1 MSRPSLRQEA
11 ARALSRARA
20 TLITREPFF
29 GSLVLGLRLE
39 ADETCRHLWT
49 DGTTLGY
56 HPAFA
61 AAISQ
66 EKLVGALAHEALH
79 LACGH
84 HARRQNRDPRLWNEA
99 CDVVIND
106 ILLQAG
112 FRLPEGAVNRPEYS
126 DLPVESVYRELLS
139 RQASRSNAPLS
150 PDTDGAQGYG
160 DGTQKEQPKH
170 SADMATPRSPAKETE
185 EDAPQQLR
193 SAVSVQRSA
202 PRGKRDIPFFDGEI
216 RDAPQLREGQ
226 GKHRTQA
233 QLDVETALNRAL
245 DRARHA
251 GAVPAGC
258 HRLLRHSVAAQQ
270 DWASLLRR
278 FLARCADNDYSWCHP
293 ARRFLHQGLYLPG
306 RHDMKISSLAVAVD
320 SSGSVDDVALSSFCA
335 ELRAALASY
344 DTEAVILFH
353 DCRVQAVRRIHGREL
368 PSSLTPVGG
377 GGTDFRPVTAWLE
390 NQGEHPAALV
400 WFTDLE
406 CSSFPQVPDYPV
418 LWLVWGQGGQTP
430 PFGEV
435 ARMNLP
441 AQQARE
447 ERP

>member
-1 MSRPSLRQEA
+1 MPRPSLRQEA

-20 TLITREPFF
+20 ALITREPFF
-29 GSLVLGLRLE
+29 GSLVLGLRPE
-39 ADETCRHLWT
+39 ADETCRQLWT

-61 AAISQ
+61 AGISQ

-84 HARRQNRDPRLWNEA
+84 HARRQHRDPRLWNEA

-112 FRLPEGAVNRPEYS
+112 FRLPEGAVSRPEFS
-126 DLPVESVYRELLS
+126 GLPVESVYRELLS
-139 RQASRSNAPLS
+139 RQITRGSAPLS
-150 PDTDGAQGYG
+150 PNSDGAQGYG
-160 DGTQKEQPKH
+160 NGAQKEQPEH
-170 SADMATPRSPAKETE
+170 DAGMTSPRFPFGERQEDSPRNV
-185 EDAPQQLR
+185 R
-193 SAVSVQRSA
+193 SAAGARQSA
-202 PRGKRDIPFFDGEI
+202 ARGKKDVPFFDGEI
-216 RDAPQLREGQ
+216 RDAPRLREGL
-226 GKHRTQA
+226 GDHREQA
-233 QLDVETALNRAL
+233 QIDVETTLARAL
-245 DRARHA
+245 ERARHA
-251 GAVPAGC
+251 GVIPAGC
-258 HRLLRHSVAAQQ
+258 HRLLRHSFSAQQ

-278 FLARCADNDYSWCHP
+278 FLARCADNDYSWSHP

-335 ELRAALASY
+335 ELGAALAPY

-353 DCRVQAVRRIHGREL
+353 DCRVQAVHRIHGREL

-390 NQGEHPAALV
+390 NQGERPAALV

-406 CSSFPQVPDYPV
+406 CSSFPQAPDYPV
-418 LWLVWGQGGQTP
+418 LWLVRGHGGQTP

-435 ARMNLP
+435 VRMTLQ
-441 AQQARE
+441 AQ
-447 ERP
+447 

>member
-1 MSRPSLRQEA
+1 MPRPSLRQEA

-20 TLITREPFF
+20 ALITREPFF
-29 GSLVLGLRLE
+29 GSLVLGLRPE
-39 ADETCRHLWT
+39 ADETCRQLWT

-61 AAISQ
+61 AGISQ

-84 HARRQNRDPRLWNEA
+84 HARRQHRDPRLWNEA

-112 FRLPEGAVNRPEYS
+112 FRLPEGAVSRPEYS
-126 DLPVESVYRELLS
+126 GLPVESVYRELLS
-139 RQASRSNAPLS
+139 RQIARGSAPLS
-150 PDTDGAQGYG
+150 PDSDGARGYG
-160 DGTQKEQPKH
+160 NGAQKEQPEH
-170 SADMATPRSPAKETE
+170 DAGMTSPRFPFGERQEYSPRNV
-185 EDAPQQLR
+185 R
-193 SAVSVQRSA
+193 SAAGARSSA
-202 PRGKRDIPFFDGEI
+202 ARGKKDIPFFDGEI
-216 RDAPQLREGQ
+216 RDDPRLREGQ
-226 GKHRTQA
+226 GEHGELA
-233 QLDVETALNRAL
+233 QRDVETTLARAL

-258 HRLLRHSVAAQQ
+258 HRLLRHSVSSQQ
-270 DWASLLRR
+270 DWATLLRR

-335 ELRAALASY
+335 ELGAALAPY

-353 DCRVQAVRRIHGREL
+353 DCRVQAVHRIHGREL

-406 CSSFPQVPDYPV
+406 CSSFPQTPDYPV
-418 LWLVWGQGGQTP
+418 LWLVRGQGGQTP

-435 ARMNLP
+435 VRMTLQ
-441 AQQARE
+441 AQ
-447 ERP
+447 

>member
-1 MSRPSLRQEA
+1 MPRPSLRQEA

-20 TLITREPFF
+20 ALITREPFF
-29 GSLVLGLRLE
+29 GSLVLGLRPE
-39 ADETCRHLWT
+39 ADETCRQLWT

-61 AAISQ
+61 AGISQ

-84 HARRQNRDPRLWNEA
+84 HARRQHRDPRLWNEA

-112 FRLPEGAVNRPEYS
+112 FRLPEGAVSRPEYS
-126 DLPVESVYRELLS
+126 GLPVESVYRELLS
-139 RQASRSNAPLS
+139 RQIARGSAPLS
-150 PDTDGAQGYG
+150 PDSDGARGYG
-160 DGTQKEQPKH
+160 NGAQKEQPEH
-170 SADMATPRSPAKETE
+170 DAGMTSPRFPFGERQEYSPRNV
-185 EDAPQQLR
+185 R
-193 SAVSVQRSA
+193 SAAGARQPA
-202 PRGKRDIPFFDGEI
+202 ARGKKDVPFFDGEI
-216 RDAPQLREGQ
+216 RDAPRLREGL
-226 GKHRTQA
+226 GDHREQA
-233 QLDVETALNRAL
+233 QIDVETTLARAL
-245 DRARHA
+245 ERARHA
-251 GAVPAGC
+251 GVIPAGC
-258 HRLLRHSVAAQQ
+258 HRLLRHSFSAQQ

-278 FLARCADNDYSWCHP
+278 FLARCADNDYSWSHP

-320 SSGSVDDVALSSFCA
+320 SSGSVDDVTLSSFCA
-335 ELRAALASY
+335 ELGAALAPY

-353 DCRVQAVRRIHGREL
+353 DCRVQAVHRIHGREL

-390 NQGEHPAALV
+390 NQGECPTALV

-406 CSSFPQVPDYPV
+406 CSSFPQAPDYPV
-418 LWLVWGQGGQTP
+418 LWLVRGHGGQTP

-435 ARMNLP
+435 VRMTLQ
-441 AQQARE
+441 AQ
-447 ERP
+447 

>member
-1 MSRPSLRQEA
+1 MPRPSLRQEA

-20 TLITREPFF
+20 ALITREPFF

-39 ADETCRHLWT
+39 ADETCRQLWT

-61 AAISQ
+61 AGISQ

-84 HARRQNRDPRLWNEA
+84 HARRRHRDPRLWNEA

-112 FRLPEGAVNRPEYS
+112 FRLPEGAVSRPEYAG
-126 DLPVESVYRELLS
+126 LPVESVYRELLF
-139 RQASRSNAPLS
+139 RQGSRSSAQQFS
-150 PDTDGAQGYG
+150 GTGGAQAPGNG
-160 DGTQKEQPKH
+160 EQKKLSENGVG
-170 SADMATPRSPAKETE
+170 MATPRSSSKERE
-185 EDAPQQLR
+185 EDAPRHVQ
-193 SAVSVQRSA
+193 SAAGARQSA
-202 PRGKRDIPFFDGEI
+202 ARGKKELPFFDGEI
-216 RDAPQLREGQ
+216 RDAPRLREGQ
-226 GKHRTQA
+226 GEHREQA
-233 QLDVETALNRAL
+233 RIDVETTLTRAL

-251 GAVPAGC
+251 GAIPAGC
-258 HRLLRHSVAAQQ
+258 HRLLRHSVSAQQ

-335 ELRAALASY
+335 ELGAALAPY

-353 DCRVQAVRRIHGREL
+353 DCRVQAVHRIRGREL

-390 NQGEHPAALV
+390 NQGERPAALV

-406 CSSFPQVPDYPV
+406 CSSFPQAPDYPV
-418 LWLVWGQGGQTP
+418 LWLVRGQGGQTP

-435 ARMNLP
+435 VRMTL
-441 AQQARE
+441 QTHE
-447 ERP
+447 ETS

>member
-1 MSRPSLRQEA
+1 MPGPSLRQEA

-20 TLITREPFF
+20 ALITREPFF

-39 ADETCRHLWT
+39 ADETCRQLWT

-61 AAISQ
+61 AGISQ

-84 HARRQNRDPRLWNEA
+84 HARRRHRDPRLWNEA

-112 FRLPEGAVNRPEYS
+112 FRLPEGAVSRPEYS
-126 DLPVESVYRELLS
+126 GLSVESVYRELLF
-139 RQASRSNAPLS
+139 RQVSHGSTPLF
-150 PDTDGAQGYG
+150 PDSGGAQGYG
-160 DGTQKEQPKH
+160 DGLQKDQPKH
-170 SADMATPRSPAKETE
+170 GAGMAGPRSPSEE
-185 EDAPQQLR
+185 SQEDARHHVQ
-193 SAVSVQRSA
+193 SAAARQSA
-202 PRGKRDIPFFDGEI
+202 ARGKKDIPFFDGEI
-216 RDAPQLREGQ
+216 RDAPRLREGS
-226 GKHRTQA
+226 GEHGAQA
-233 QLDVETALNRAL
+233 QLDVETTLARTL

-251 GAVPAGC
+251 GAIPAGC
-258 HRLLRHSVAAQQ
+258 HRLLRHSVSAQQ

-335 ELRAALASY
+335 ELRAALAPY
-344 DTEAVILFH
+344 NTEAVILFH
-353 DCRVQAVRRIHGREL
+353 DCRVQAVHRIHGREL

-390 NQGEHPAALV
+390 NQGERPAALV

-406 CSSFPQVPDYPV
+406 CSSFPQAPDYPV
-418 LWLVWGQGGQTP
+418 LWLVPGQGGRTP

-435 ARMNLP
+435 VRMAL
-441 AQQARE
+441 QRQ
-447 ERP
+447 

>member
-1 MSRPSLRQEA
+1 MPRPSLRQEA

-20 TLITREPFF
+20 ALITREPFF
-29 GSLVLGLRLE
+29 GSLVLGLRLK
-39 ADETCRHLWT
+39 ADETCRQLWT

-61 AAISQ
+61 AGISQ
-66 EKLVGALAHEALH
+66 ENLVGALAHEALH

-84 HARRQNRDPRLWNEA
+84 HARRQHRDPRLWNEA

-112 FRLPEGAVNRPEYS
+112 FRLPEGAVSRPEYS
-126 DLPVESVYRELLS
+126 GLPVESVYRELLS
-139 RQASRSNAPLS
+139 RQIARGSAPLF
-150 PDTDGAQGYG
+150 PDSDGARGYG
-160 DGTQKEQPKH
+160 NGAQKEQPEH
-170 SADMATPRSPAKETE
+170 DAGMTSPRFPFGERQEDSPRNV
-185 EDAPQQLR
+185 R
-193 SAVSVQRSA
+193 SAAGARQSA
-202 PRGKRDIPFFDGEI
+202 ARGKKDVPFFDGEI
-216 RDAPQLREGQ
+216 RDAPRLREGL
-226 GKHRTQA
+226 GDHREQA
-233 QLDVETALNRAL
+233 QLDVETTLARAL
-245 DRARHA
+245 ERARHA

-258 HRLLRHSVAAQQ
+258 HRLLRRSASAQQ
-270 DWASLLRR
+270 DWGSLLRR
-278 FLARCADNDYSWCHP
+278 FLSRCVDNDYSWCHP

-335 ELRAALASY
+335 ELGAALAPY

-353 DCRVQAVRRIHGREL
+353 DCRVQAVHRIHGREL

-390 NQGEHPAALV
+390 NQGERPAALI

-406 CSSFPQVPDYPV
+406 CSSFPQAPDYPV
-418 LWLVWGQGGQTP
+418 LWLVRGQGGRTP

-435 ARMNLP
+435 VRMTLQ
-441 AQQARE
+441 AQ
-447 ERP
+447 

>member
-1 MSRPSLRQEA
+1 MAETALRQEA

-20 TLITREPFF
+20 ALITREPFF

-39 ADETCRHLWT
+39 ADETCRQLWT

-61 AAISQ
+61 VGISH

-112 FRLPEGAVNRPEYS
+112 FRLPEGAISRPEYS
-126 DLPVESVYRELLS
+126 GLPVEGVYRDLLS
-139 RQASRSNAPLS
+139 RQTAPGS
-150 PDTDGAQGYG
+150 AQQFSGTGGAQGPG
-160 DGTQKEQPKH
+160 NGAQKKLPENGVGMAAPRFPSGT
-170 SADMATPRSPAKETE
+170 RE
-185 EDAPQQLR
+185 EDAPLR
-193 SAVSVQRSA
+193 VQSADSA
-202 PRGKRDIPFFDGEI
+202 RPSAARGKKDIPFFDGEI
-216 RDAPQLREGQ
+216 RDDPRLREGQ
-226 GKHRTQA
+226 GEHGELARR
-233 QLDVETALNRAL
+233 DVETTLARAL

-251 GAVPAGC
+251 GVVPVGC
-258 HRLLRHSVAAQQ
+258 RRLLRHSVTAQQ
-270 DWASLLRR
+270 DWGSLLRR

-335 ELRAALASY
+335 ELGAALALY
-344 DTEAVILFH
+344 DTETVILFH
-353 DCRVQAVRRIHGREL
+353 DCRVQAVHRIRGREL
-368 PSSLTPVGG
+368 TSSLTPVGG

-390 NQGEHPAALV
+390 TQGERPAALI

-406 CSSFPQVPDYPV
+406 CSSFPETPDYPV
-418 LWLVWGQGGQTP
+418 LWLVRGQGGQTP

-435 ARMNLP
+435 VRMTL
-441 AQQARE
+441 QAHE
-447 ERP
+447 ETS

>member
-1 MSRPSLRQEA
+1 MSRPSVRQEA

-20 TLITREPFF
+20 ALITREPFF

-39 ADETCRHLWT
+39 ADETCRQIWT

-61 AAISQ
+61 AGISQ

-84 HARRQNRDPRLWNEA
+84 HARRQHRNPRLWNEA

-112 FRLPEGAVNRPEYS
+112 FRLPEGAVSRPEYS
-126 DLPVESVYRELLS
+126 GLPVESVYRELLS
-139 RQASRSNAPLS
+139 RQISRGSARQFSGPN
-150 PDTDGAQGYG
+150 GAQGYG
-160 DGTQKEQPKH
+160 DGSQTSLPEH
-170 SADMATPRSPAKETE
+170 DAGMTTPHPPSETGQ
-185 EDAPQQLR
+185 EDAQRHVR
-193 SAVSVQRSA
+193 SAASA
-202 PRGKRDIPFFDGEI
+202 RHPAARGKKDIPFFDGEI
-216 RDAPQLREGQ
+216 RDAPRLREGQ
-226 GKHRTQA
+226 GEHGEQA
-233 QLDVETALNRAL
+233 QLDVETTLARTL

-251 GAVPAGC
+251 GVIPAGC
-258 HRLLRHSVAAQQ
+258 HRLLRHCFPAQQ
-270 DWASLLRR
+270 DWHSLLRR

-335 ELRAALASY
+335 ELGAALAPY

-353 DCRVQAVRRIHGREL
+353 DCRVQAVHRIHGREL

-390 NQGEHPAALV
+390 NRGEHPTALI

-406 CSSFPQVPDYPV
+406 CAFFPQAPDYPV
-418 LWLVWGQGGQTP
+418 LWLVRGQGGQTP

-435 ARMNLP
+435 VRMTLP
-441 AQQARE
+441 E
-447 ERP
+447 Y

>member
-1 MSRPSLRQEA
+1 MPRPSLRQEA

-20 TLITREPFF
+20 ALITREPFF
-29 GSLVLGLRLE
+29 GSLVLGLRPE
-39 ADETCRHLWT
+39 ADETCRQLWT

-61 AAISQ
+61 AGISQ

-84 HARRQNRDPRLWNEA
+84 HARRQHRDPRLWNEA

-112 FRLPEGAVNRPEYS
+112 FRLPEGAVSRPEYS
-126 DLPVESVYRELLS
+126 GLPVESVYRELLS
-139 RQASRSNAPLS
+139 RQIARGSAPLS
-150 PDTDGAQGYG
+150 PDFDGARGYG
-160 DGTQKEQPKH
+160 NGAQKEQPEH
-170 SADMATPRSPAKETE
+170 DAGMTSPRFPFGERQEDSPRNV
-185 EDAPQQLR
+185 R
-193 SAVSVQRSA
+193 SAAGARQPTA
-202 PRGKRDIPFFDGEI
+202 RGKKDVPFFDGEI
-216 RDAPQLREGQ
+216 RDAPRLREGL
-226 GKHRTQA
+226 GDHREQA
-233 QLDVETALNRAL
+233 QIDVETTLARAL
-245 DRARHA
+245 ERARHA

-258 HRLLRHSVAAQQ
+258 HRLLRHSFSAQQ

-278 FLARCADNDYSWCHP
+278 FLARCADNDYSWSHP

-335 ELRAALASY
+335 ELGAALAPY

-353 DCRVQAVRRIHGREL
+353 DCRVQAVHRIHGREL

-390 NQGEHPAALV
+390 NQGECPTALV

-406 CSSFPQVPDYPV
+406 CSSFPQAPDYPV
-418 LWLVWGQGGQTP
+418 LWLVRGHGGQTP

-435 ARMNLP
+435 VRMTLQ
-441 AQQARE
+441 AQ
-447 ERP
+447 

>member
-1 MSRPSLRQEA
+1 MPRPSLRQEA

-20 TLITREPFF
+20 ALITREPFF
-29 GSLVLGLRLE
+29 GSLVLGLRPE
-39 ADETCRHLWT
+39 ADETCRQLWT

-61 AAISQ
+61 AGISQ

-84 HARRQNRDPRLWNEA
+84 HARRQHRDPRLWNEA

-112 FRLPEGAVNRPEYS
+112 FRLPEGAVSRPEYS
-126 DLPVESVYRELLS
+126 GLPVESVYRELLS
-139 RQASRSNAPLS
+139 RQISRGSAPLS
-150 PDTDGAQGYG
+150 PDSDGAQGYG
-160 DGTQKEQPKH
+160 DGAQKEQPKH
-170 SADMATPRSPAKETE
+170 VGMATPRSPSETGE
-185 EDAPQQLR
+185 KDTPRNVQSATRR
-193 SAVSVQRSA
+193 SAA
-202 PRGKRDIPFFDGEI
+202 RGKKDMPFFDGEI
-216 RDAPQLREGQ
+216 RDAPRLREGQ
-226 GKHRTQA
+226 GELRERA
-233 QLDVETALNRAL
+233 QIEVETTLARAL

-251 GAVPAGC
+251 GSVPAGC
-258 HRLLRHSVAAQQ
+258 HRLLRHSVSAQQ
-270 DWASLLRR
+270 DWSSLLRR

-335 ELRAALASY
+335 ELGAALAPY

-353 DCRVQAVRRIHGREL
+353 DCRVQAVHRVHGREL
-368 PSSLTPVGG
+368 PSSLTPMGG

-390 NQGEHPAALV
+390 NQGERPAALI

-406 CSSFPQVPDYPV
+406 CASFPQAPDYPV
-418 LWLVWGQGGQTP
+418 LWLVRGQGGQPP

-435 ARMNLP
+435 VHMAPPAR
-441 AQQARE
+441 
-447 ERP
+447 

>member
-1 MSRPSLRQEA
+1 MPRPSLRQEA

-20 TLITREPFF
+20 ALITREPFF
-29 GSLVLGLRLE
+29 GSLVLGLRPE
-39 ADETCRHLWT
+39 ADETCRQLWT

-61 AAISQ
+61 AGISQ

-84 HARRQNRDPRLWNEA
+84 HARRQHRDPRLWNEA
-99 CDVVIND
+99 CDVVINE

-112 FRLPEGAVNRPEYS
+112 FRLPEGAVSRPEYS
-126 DLPVESVYRELLS
+126 GLPVESVYRELLS
-139 RQASRSNAPLS
+139 RQIARGSAPLS
-150 PDTDGAQGYG
+150 PNSDGAQGYG
-160 DGTQKEQPKH
+160 NGAQKEQPERDAGMTSPRFPFGERQEDSPRNVL
-170 SADMATPRSPAKETE
+170 SAAGARQPA
-185 EDAPQQLR
+185 A
-193 SAVSVQRSA
+193 
-202 PRGKRDIPFFDGEI
+202 RGKKDVPFFDGEI
-216 RDAPQLREGQ
+216 RDAPRLREGL
-226 GKHRTQA
+226 GDHREQA
-233 QLDVETALNRAL
+233 QIDVETTLAQALE
-245 DRARHA
+245 RARHA

-258 HRLLRHSVAAQQ
+258 HRLLRRSASAQQ
-270 DWASLLRR
+270 DWGSLLRR
-278 FLARCADNDYSWCHP
+278 FLTRCADNNYSWCHP

-335 ELRAALASY
+335 ELGAALAPY

-353 DCRVQAVRRIHGREL
+353 DCRVQAVHRIHGREF

-390 NQGEHPAALV
+390 NQGERPAALV

-406 CSSFPQVPDYPV
+406 CSSFPQAPDYPV
-418 LWLVWGQGGQTP
+418 LWLVRGHGGRTP

-435 ARMNLP
+435 VRMTLQ
-441 AQQARE
+441 AQ
-447 ERP
+447 